1 MEVSTDWPTCS
12 RHPSTGTTGGS
23 ATTSRRGS
31 REAGLHSVETDVI
44 VASVD
49 LNDASD
55 DVLDFTVQGRLTDD
69 LAPLVRAYLRAVA
82 LPGDALVV
90 GHPADVYRVAWAD
103 SPPRGVSP
111 AHENSEV
118 D

>member
-1 MEVSTDWPTCS
+1 MLAPPLDGHHRWFSDDVSA
-12 RHPSTGTTGGS
+12 GLE
-23 ATTSRRGS
+23 
-31 REAGLHSVETDVI
+31 EAGLHSVETDVI

-90 GHPADVYRVAWAD
+90 GHPVDVYRVTWAD
-103 SPPRGVSP
+103 PL
-111 AHENSEV
+111 AA
-118 D
+118 